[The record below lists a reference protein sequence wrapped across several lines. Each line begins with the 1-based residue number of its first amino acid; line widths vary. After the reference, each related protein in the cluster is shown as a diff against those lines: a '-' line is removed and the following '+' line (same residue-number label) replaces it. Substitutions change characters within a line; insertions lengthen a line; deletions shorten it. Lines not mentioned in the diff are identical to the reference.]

1 MPIKQSDS
9 ELLRHSD
16 ELQREAKLI
25 INKLGIFSMLKEISE
40 PSIIGSTKNGLM
52 VWPDIDILAYMKELD
67 INKVIDLLRKF
78 ALLPTIQKVQFSNFR
93 ELRRDYLK
101 DKAHLPHAYY
111 IGLRSIQS
119 SGEWKIDIWF
129 GEKGIPLND
138 YDMPS
143 SSKITKEQR
152 IAILKLKKKWLNEKN
167 EYKDGVISIDF
178 YKAVLEYGVNNTEE
192 FKTYLEKKQQLN
204 RSN

>member
-178 YKAVLEYGVNNTEE
+178 YKAVLEYGVNNEE
-192 FKTYLEKKQQLN
+192 KFKTYLKQK
-204 RSN
+204 R